1 MEAIEMASSFDRSDR
16 PLSLSRTVL
25 RILVKLNIL
34 FGVLIFA
41 LLVST
46 FIAAGPV
53 FHALGAIP
61 TPDSGGLFF
70 AMRGIMVIGIL
81 AAPVLHLVY
90 TRLLAIV
97 ETVNDGDPFVSTNAI
112 RLQAIAWAV
121 FTLELMHVGVIM
133 LANTVTVGTE
143 KVDVGGK
150 FSVTPWLTILLL
162 FVLARVFDQ
171 GSRMRDE
178 LAATV

>member
-1 MEAIEMASSFDRSDR
+1 MTSRMEYSDP
-16 PLSLSRTVL
+16 PLSLSRAVL
-25 RILVKLNIL
+25 RLLIKLNVV
-34 FGVLIFA
+34 FAVLVFA
-41 LLVST
+41 LLVAT
-46 FIAAGPV
+46 FISGGLV
-53 FHALGAIP
+53 MRALLQVP
-61 TPDSGGLFF
+61 TPDSSQVFF

-81 AAPVLHLVY
+81 AAPVVHLVY

-97 ETVNDGDPFVSTNAI
+97 ETVNDGDPFVSVNAV

-121 FTLELMHVGVIM
+121 LVLELMHVGVIT

-143 KVDVGGK
+143 KVDIGGK
-150 FSVTPWLTILLL
+150 FSITPWLTILML

-171 GSRMRDE
+171 GSRMREE